1 MSEFKKPPCEFF
13 GNYVAP
19 TVRMEIAKYLLHLGM
34 NQTEASNLLNI
45 TQPAISQYVN
55 NLRSDSVVF
64 SDKVNDLIYDLAKG
78 LFEGY
83 IGKDDLVMNICT
95 ICASI
100 RMSDVLIRRSNMNLD
115 HMCPHCL

>member
-78 LFEGY
+78 LFR
-83 IGKDDLVMNICT
+83 LQCRFWWVMYFRS
-95 ICASI
+95 SI
-100 RMSDVLIRRSNMNLD
+100 QLQTQ
-115 HMCPHCL
+115 